1 MAQKRRRFDETFK
14 RETVLSLLESGRPIA
29 VFARSI
35 GVERSN
41 LHRWVKRYGSEL
53 ASGKDVPAGRTVSMS
68 EFSALKSEVDSLK
81 EMIDHLRKI
90 VRHAL
95 LNRYR
100 DPEQGE

>member
-1 MAQKRRRFDETFK
+1 MVQKRRRFDAAFK
-14 RETVLSLLESGRPIA
+14 RETVFSLLESGRPIA

-41 LHRWVKRYGSEL
+41 LQRWLKRYGSEFT
-53 ASGKDVPAGRTVSMS
+53 SGKNAPAGRTVRMS
-68 EFSALKSEVDSLK
+68 EFAVLKSEVDSMK
-81 EMIDHLRKI
+81 ELVDHLRKI

-95 LNRYR
+95 VHRYR